1 MQHVV
6 VTRYGVPDINA
17 IIEEDDANVES
28 HACIDLVN
36 SFVDID
42 NVVSS
47 LKSPNAA
54 MALCKHMGVDLD
66 DTWELRILT
75 KKSLRLC
82 GKNLQCGR

>member
-1 MQHVV
+1 MQNVV